1 MTMDAVS
8 GSTLAL
14 LAAFYLAYLGKQAAQ
29 RRRGIAANVMIKG
42 RKSPRAHRVGVLLTA
57 ATYAACAVQF
67 VSCLWDGAPGAV
79 RLPAPLRWLGVGLT
93 ALGDGLFIAAF
104 CTLKDS
110 WRAGIDEGQKT
121 ELVTGGVYRFS
132 RNPAFVGFDLAYLGC
147 TLAVCNGLMLAA
159 AAFAAGMIHLQ
170 ILEEE
175 KHLEKMFGQPYR
187 EYRRRTRRY
196 L

>member
-1 MTMDAVS
+1 MRMDAVS
-8 GSTLAL
+8 RCTAVL
-14 LAAFYLAYLGKQAAQ
+14 LAVFYLAYLGKQAAQ
-29 RRRGIAANVMIKG
+29 RQKGIVTNVMIKG
-42 RKSPRAHRVGVLLTA
+42 RKSPRAHRIGILLAA

-67 VSCLWDGAPGAV
+67 ASCLWYGAPGTV

-93 ALGDGLFIAAF
+93 ALGDCFFLLAF

-110 WRAGIDEGQKT
+110 WRAGIDESQRT
-121 ELVTGGVYRFS
+121 TLVTTGVYRFS
-132 RNPAFVGFDLAYLGC
+132 RNPAFVGFDLTYLGC
-147 TLAVCNGLMLAA
+147 ALAVCNGAMLAA
-159 AAFAAGMIHLQ
+159 AAFAAGMMHLQ

-187 EYRRRTRRY
+187 DYRRQTRRY